1 MAADLSGR
9 AALITGAASGIG
21 RASAL
26 AFASAGASVALLD
39 IDAGG
44 LADTAAAVRAAGA
57 RAEVLVADV
66 RDLRAVTGA
75 VGRAVEA
82 FGRLDAAL
90 NNAGVPGPYV
100 PLDEYSEED
109 FMRILQVDLA
119 GVWRCMRA
127 EIRYMRAR
135 GTGAIVNTSSMLG
148 AAAMPDNGAYVAAKH
163 GVHGLT
169 RAAAV
174 ELGGAGIRVN
184 AIAPGVTRTG
194 MTSAASD
201 DLLRTV
207 PLGRIAE
214 PEEIA
219 TAAVWLVL
227 ARSLLH
233 HRVRAGRRRRLARR
247 VSGATMNLRHSTAQP
262 HPAEPVSQ
270 PALRRELRFLETA
283 FGLGRRHGAHARD
296 VGHRSRGRRRTR
308 PGRPAG
314 LRGRRPGRRTR
325 GLRVRPAGR
334 RVQPRRVGLRLR
346 RQHPWSPAGVP
357 GRVGA
362 ARHVPGVPPVSI
374 MGVAIFG
381 RAFLSA
387 TGLAHDA
394 DWYPLA
400 FAAWVVIW
408 VLAARGVRPTTRS
421 VLAFEVVSVCLILV
435 LMGAICWRLA
445 AGTAPG
451 GQGWSGA
458 VFVLPPGV
466 GLSALTLAATSGFLA
481 FAGFESAGCAEEKS
495 PSCPG
500 A

>member
-39 IDAGG
+39 IDAEG

-90 NNAGVPGPYV
+90 NNAGVPGPYL

-109 FMRILQVDLA
+109 FMRILQVDLV

-127 EIRYMRAR
+127 EIRHMRAQ

-169 RAAAV
+169 RAAAL
-174 ELGGAGIRVN
+174 ELGGTGIRVN

-201 DLLRTV
+201 ELLRTV

-219 TAAVWLVL
+219 AAAVWLC
-227 ARSLLH
+227 
-233 HRVRAGRRRRLARR
+233 
-247 VSGATMNLRHSTAQP
+247 
-262 HPAEPVSQ
+262 
-270 PALRRELRFLETA
+270 
-283 FGLGRRHGAHARD
+283 
-296 VGHRSRGRRRTR
+296 
-308 PGRPAG
+308 
-314 LRGRRPGRRTR
+314 
-325 GLRVRPAGR
+325 
-334 RVQPRRVGLRLR
+334 
-346 RQHPWSPAGVP
+346 SPEA
-357 GRVGA
+357 
-362 ARHVPGVPPVSI
+362 SYI
-374 MGVAIFG
+374 
-381 RAFLSA
+381 
-387 TGLAHDA
+387 TG
-394 DWYPLA
+394 
-400 FAAWVVIW
+400 
-408 VLAARGVRPTTRS
+408 S
-421 VLAFEVVSVCLILV
+421 VLVAD
-435 LMGAICWRLA
+435 GGWLA
-445 AGTAPG
+445 G
-451 GQGWSGA
+451 
-458 VFVLPPGV
+458 
-466 GLSALTLAATSGFLA
+466 
-481 FAGFESAGCAEEKS
+481 
-495 PSCPG
+495 
-500 A
+500 

>member
-135 GTGAIVNTSSMLG
+135 GTGAIVYTSSMLG

-174 ELGGAGIRVN
+174 ELGGTGIRVN

-219 TAAVWLVL
+219 AAAVWLC
-227 ARSLLH
+227 
-233 HRVRAGRRRRLARR
+233 
-247 VSGATMNLRHSTAQP
+247 
-262 HPAEPVSQ
+262 
-270 PALRRELRFLETA
+270 
-283 FGLGRRHGAHARD
+283 
-296 VGHRSRGRRRTR
+296 
-308 PGRPAG
+308 
-314 LRGRRPGRRTR
+314 
-325 GLRVRPAGR
+325 
-334 RVQPRRVGLRLR
+334 
-346 RQHPWSPAGVP
+346 SPEA
-357 GRVGA
+357 
-362 ARHVPGVPPVSI
+362 SYI
-374 MGVAIFG
+374 
-381 RAFLSA
+381 
-387 TGLAHDA
+387 TG
-394 DWYPLA
+394 
-400 FAAWVVIW
+400 
-408 VLAARGVRPTTRS
+408 S
-421 VLAFEVVSVCLILV
+421 VLVAD
-435 LMGAICWRLA
+435 GGWLA
-445 AGTAPG
+445 G
-451 GQGWSGA
+451 
-458 VFVLPPGV
+458 
-466 GLSALTLAATSGFLA
+466 
-481 FAGFESAGCAEEKS
+481 
-495 PSCPG
+495 
-500 A
+500 